1 MNNNPLQR
9 LQDGPMSKAQIV
21 SIAIVIAC
29 VGLDGFDVL
38 AISYA
43 SPGIAAEWHIDRS
56 ALGIVLSMELLGMA
70 IGAITLGALA
80 DRIGRRNTILM
91 CLSLMCIGMACVTW
105 TRTIA
110 MLCVLRVLTGLGIG
124 GMFASANALVAETS
138 NLRRRDLCVTLMTV
152 GYPLGAIA
160 AGLFAENLLKGYGWR
175 SIFVVGSLA
184 TLVMIPI
191 VLLRLPE
198 SVSWLYTRRPPG
210 ALGAGAGQPNE
221 QVRLT
226 DPGYARKVILLTLV
240 YTLHFITFYFLL
252 KWVPKIVVDLGYP
265 ASGAA
270 SVLVWANVGSA
281 IGGAGIG
288 LLAQRFPIRALTGIL
303 MLGST
308 IMVCIFGRGQNSLA
322 AMGWI
327 CLLTG
332 ICTSAGGAG
341 IYAIIASSFPP
352 GIRASGTGIVIG
364 FGRGGTVLAPI
375 IAGYLFSYGYGLQ
388 TVAIIMGCGS
398 LIAALLLALSGRSA
412 LAVPT
417 HAHSH
422 S

>member
-288 LLAQRFPIRALTGIL
+288 LLAQRFTIRALTGIL

>member
-1 MNNNPLQR
+1 MNTNPLRR

-21 SIAIVIAC
+21 SIAIAITC

-43 SPGIAAEWHIDRS
+43 SPGIAAEWHIDRG

-80 DRIGRRNTILM
+80 DRIGRRNIMLT

-124 GMFASANALVAETS
+124 GMFAAANALVAETS
-138 NLRRRDLCVTLMTV
+138 NVRRRDLCVTLMTV

-191 VLLRLPE
+191 VMLRLPE
-198 SVSWLYTRRPPG
+198 SVSWLYTRRPLE
-210 ALGAGAGQPNE
+210 ALGAAAGQPNE
-221 QVRLT
+221 LARLA
-226 DPGYARKVILLTLV
+226 DPGYVRKVILLTLV

-265 ASGAA
+265 ATGAA
-270 SVLVWANVGSA
+270 SVLVWASVGSA
-281 IGGAGIG
+281 IGGTGIG
-288 LLAQRFPIRALTGIL
+288 LLAQRFPIRALTGIF

-308 IMVCIFGRGQNSLA
+308 IMVGIFGRGQNSLA

-398 LIAALLLALSGRSA
+398 LIAAMLLALSDRSA

-417 HAHSH
+417 HVHSH